1 MVVGPEPAIEHALEN
16 IHKEMCTA
24 VFNAIHSTEKVDKI
38 IEEL

>member
-1 MVVGPEPAIEHALEN
+1 MVVGPQSPAIEHALEN

-24 VFNAIHSTEKVDKI
+24 DSYMPTEKVDKI